1 MRNLA
6 ISTTLTSNLCSGR
19 TCRVPA
25 QPGQRLAGFGGD
37 GLPGP
42 ALRPALGD
50 EVRDGRVAEAGCHPV
65 RSLPGCVTFR
75 GVADL
80 GQPMTAER
88 GIHGVVRETDLG
100 SNGIDAPMPHKVPF
114 PQVASYVSES
124 QAAQDRDP
132 ASVRAI
138 GPQLPGGVSD
148 RWVPVLSGL
157 GILLA

>member
-25 QPGQRLAGFGGD
+25 QPGQRLGGFGGD

-50 EVRDGRVAEAGCHPV
+50 VVRDGRVAEAGCHLL

-80 GQPMTAER
+80 GQPMTGET
-88 GIHGVVRETDLG
+88 GLHGWG
-100 SNGIDAPMPHKVPF
+100 SAT
-114 PQVASYVSES
+114 Q
-124 QAAQDRDP
+124 
-132 ASVRAI
+132 
-138 GPQLPGGVSD
+138 
-148 RWVPVLSGL
+148 SGRQGL
-157 GILLA
+157 